1 MCIRDS
7 PYVVMDNNVY
17 GLTKKQTSPTSP
29 IGFKSKTDMW
39 GAVDKPINPMQQAI
53 SAGATFVARS
63 THTNPKHLLC
73 MMEAAMDH
81 KGFAFIECLS
91 ECTEFYDGAF
101 DSSNPRKGGEF
112 KEVPEDHDPTDENA
126 AYALAEELVPGHF
139 GIYYQ
144 IDRPSK
150 QDIEAKI
157 NAKFLEKTKGMEDWE
172 ILQQNF
178 DKMK

>member
-1 MCIRDS
+1 
-7 PYVVMDNNVY
+7 MDNYVY

-39 GAVDKPINPMQQAI
+39 GAVDKPINPIKQTI
-53 SAGATFVARS
+53 GAGATFVART
-63 THTNPKHLLC
+63 THTNPKHLLS

-81 KGFAFIECLS
+81 KGFGFIECLS
-91 ECTEFYDGAF
+91 ECTEFYNGAF

-112 KEVPEDHDPTDENA
+112 KEIPEDHDPTDEIA
-126 AYALAEELVPGHF
+126 AYELACEPFPGHF
-139 GIYYQ
+139 GIFYQ
-144 IDRPSK
+144 VDHPSK
-150 QDIEAKI
+150 QDKEREI
-157 NAKFLEKTKGMEDWE
+157 NDKFLAKTGDMEDWE